1 MKHARYDYDPEIPE
15 VFYRI
20 AEIAAREHARL
31 FVEREQRADLEKIT
45 QKERELQTQPS
56 RE

>member
-1 MKHARYDYDPEIPE
+1 MPKYAIITAPDIPK

-31 FVEREQRADLEKIT
+31 FVEREQALNDEAIKRAMRKNT
-45 QKERELQTQPS
+45 RT
-56 RE
+56 R